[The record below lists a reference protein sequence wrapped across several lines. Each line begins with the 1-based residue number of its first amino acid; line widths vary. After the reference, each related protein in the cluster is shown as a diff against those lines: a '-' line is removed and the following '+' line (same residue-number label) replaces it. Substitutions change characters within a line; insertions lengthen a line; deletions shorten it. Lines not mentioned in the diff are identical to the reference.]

1 MMSARACGS
10 KVARSHL
17 GFTMIELVVV
27 MALIGLLLS
36 LAVPRY
42 MDSLERGKEKVMEH
56 DLAQM
61 RRAIDQYYS
70 DRGAYPDE
78 LQDLVDRRYLRAI
91 PLNPFTETV
100 DWLVVPPTGNV
111 RGRVFD
117 VRDPANPDGTTPRN
131 AERTKPPAQEAVD
144 DEQAA
149 ETAPKPAGTTQ

>member
-1 MMSARACGS
+1 
-10 KVARSHL
+10 
-17 GFTMIELVVV
+17 MIELVVV

-56 DLAQM
+56 DLSLM

-70 DRGAYPDE
+70 DRGVYPDE

-100 DWLVVPPTGNV
+100 DWLIVPPTGNV

-117 VRDPANPDGTTPRN
+117 IRDPANPDGTTPRG
-131 AERTKPPAQEAVD
+131 AERAKPSVPEAADDQQATEASPKPP
-144 DEQAA
+144 
-149 ETAPKPAGTTQ
+149 GTTP